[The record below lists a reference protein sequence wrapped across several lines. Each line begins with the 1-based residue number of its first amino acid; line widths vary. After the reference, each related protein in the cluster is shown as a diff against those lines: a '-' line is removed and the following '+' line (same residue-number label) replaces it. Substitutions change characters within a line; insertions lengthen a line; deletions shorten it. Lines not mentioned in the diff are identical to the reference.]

1 MLNLIILTPAPP
13 GRLDVVGLRSFP
25 LHLALELTAGAAH
38 CGHIGIRARTRASMR
53 VQCSMYSLV
62 RWCRNLYIH
71 GPEHVRTGLSSSAAQ
86 LEAYILGAFP
96 WLIVELW
103 HVDQLHG
110 GSFTAQTLADAGGVG
125 GSADSDYNLQ
135 GKTIAEALAA
145 SASVAATPVSV
156 NASENSGPIAT
167 SPSRPAPDPT
177 LWGPALPVLSH
188 ALPSTTGSGRHHR
201 PSEHPSPVTK
211 RQARL
216 LLQARHPFL
225 PSASL
230 DQDRLTSY
238 ISLELQM
245 LDRTTGHTEPLSCTL
260 PRDHGA
266 IDGRSPRRSIL
277 RLLTAACRRVGGLER
292 CRITASMSTRKGQPA
307 LTLPVSSPPQQA
319 FPSLPPEPV
328 LRPATF
334 RVPRGLGF
342 RGGCGETTGSRQ

>member
-1 MLNLIILTPAPP
+1 
-13 GRLDVVGLRSFP
+13 
-25 LHLALELTAGAAH
+25 
-38 CGHIGIRARTRASMR
+38 
-53 VQCSMYSLV
+53 MYSLV

-71 GPEHVRTGLSSSAAQ
+71 GPEHVRTGLFSSAAQ

-201 PSEHPSPVTK
+201 PSRASITGDQAPGSPV
-211 RQARL
+211 A
-216 LLQARHPFL
+216 PGSPPL
-225 PSASL
+225 PS
-230 DQDRLTSY
+230 
-238 ISLELQM
+238 
-245 LDRTTGHTEPLSCTL
+245 
-260 PRDHGA
+260 
-266 IDGRSPRRSIL
+266 
-277 RLLTAACRRVGGLER
+277 
-292 CRITASMSTRKGQPA
+292 
-307 LTLPVSSPPQQA
+307 
-319 FPSLPPEPV
+319 
-328 LRPATF
+328 F
-334 RVPRGLGF
+334 RVAGPGPAYVLHQPGAADARTDH
-342 RGGCGETTGSRQ
+342 RSH